1 MPLEPLIGTLTTA
14 EWLVAAGSAVLL
26 ILSIVPVVWAC
37 WHFVAMSD
45 EEYAR
50 TVADVERFV
59 ELRDIARRA
68 MR

>member
-1 MPLEPLIGTLTTA
+1 MPLDTIIGALTTA

-26 ILSIVPVVWAC
+26 LLSLVPVVWAC
-37 WHFVAMSD
+37 WHFVQMSD
-45 EEYAR
+45 DEYAR